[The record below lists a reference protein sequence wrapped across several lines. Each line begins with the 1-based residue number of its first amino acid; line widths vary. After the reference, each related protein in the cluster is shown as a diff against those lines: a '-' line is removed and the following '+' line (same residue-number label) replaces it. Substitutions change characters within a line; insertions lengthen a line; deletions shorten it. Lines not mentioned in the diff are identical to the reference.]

1 MQKVNT
7 PLSVLRRTLLT
18 QFVCAAKCIRPCDR
32 RMHQESLLQ
41 IFVKLIEC
49 GATLILRQLSSH
61 HGVAQCVSHLETV
74 QRREEERSGGPQHV
88 GSGCRSVCI
97 FTD

>member
-1 MQKVNT
+1 
-7 PLSVLRRTLLT
+7 
-18 QFVCAAKCIRPCDR
+18 
-32 RMHQESLLQ
+32 
-41 IFVKLIEC
+41 
-49 GATLILRQLSSH
+49 
-61 HGVAQCVSHLETV
+61 V